1 MWLSTIAVLIGA
13 ELDTVIECKAAAQIK
28 PMSQ

>member
-13 ELDTVIECKAAAQIK
+13 ELDSVIECKAAPQTK
-28 PMSQ
+28 PLSQ